1 MIELH
6 HQSKRRTI
14 QGFSLIEMLISIVI
28 FAIIMGMVYA
38 YLMRS
43 KDSLFGTQEELAAA
57 NAAQDAL
64 RSLREDIL
72 QIGAGRDAE
81 NDQPRILR
89 AGPYELVFVADL
101 DRDKTNELDR
111 YGSPVNPLP
120 PLSEFDPIRLLIEP
134 PPNNDWGWDRNIAY
148 GSDQFGAEVV
158 RFSLDFNG
166 DMTINE
172 MDTENMIASTET
184 GMTNNMNP
192 CDFFLFKE
200 YYGVKSLASGI
211 ANTYSG
217 RQIIA
222 TNMRGNIY
230 IPGSSVDRSAFLY
243 PNPSKSYPD
252 PLFVYWG
259 HFLNNFHPNDDPEMG
274 DWPGEPLDL
283 WGDWGGG
290 QPPDPTAPYTPS
302 GDLGDGV
309 LSDAEIRF
317 LLDNPE
323 YSVVHV
329 LEPEGPNDDLN
340 GNRITGEVRIDQII
354 RQVGL
359 NITTEVG
366 SPSRQGNNL
375 ARSNATPPAEY
386 YRFRDFTLTT
396 TLTPPNL
403 ELEGAPI
410 LVRTP
415 VTVTPAPST
424 PTMGPTETPT
434 TTPETPIPTGSAT
447 TSPTADT
454 PTGTATVGPGTPSNT
469 PLATDTPTPILT
481 ETPTPTP
488 DGNVFNRDEIIVGSR
503 NALIAFS
510 LDHTQI
516 NLTDLCDN
524 ALRFPYLLN
533 LDPIANVVDM
543 VSANFCDLATAPD
556 RWNDLIY
563 AIDSPPNLNPNLY
576 YMNHMPFTSIDGFV
590 SGGSA
595 RVGSTN
601 STISAIAVG
610 DINYDGENVTTLYP
624 EIFVSTYDSV
634 NKQSTISIL
643 SVLTQCGNIV
653 DVGFFRY
660 TSPVNVKIVDLE
672 AADFD
677 GDGYSDLAAITNSTG
692 SNPQLIVFNRLYNA
706 LHSPWNEFYQTGP
719 SMLFSGSEYPVKIA
733 SGHIMSEA
741 TVPPD
746 IIVLSNLGSLKIVPN
761 SSSGFSS
768 SICNPP
774 LSIPYS
780 GRFGLSAYSIT
791 SDIHDRFAAMSNPP
805 YHHISNF
812 ATTGTD
818 CSSIDTLSSCSG
830 IIFPLTTPTP
840 LAYSQ
845 AIDSFNVQR
854 NGAQYAI
861 INLAFMIQQ
870 GSVFA
875 YRLALIPEPCTGFTS
890 FPDDICFLQIG
901 FPVNCLTSTKNTKT
915 GTPPV
920 LPTPYINRGS
930 GSAGMFDILRD
941 RAASGD
947 TPQ

>member
-6 HQSKRRTI
+6 NQSKRRTI

-28 FAIIMGMVYA
+28 FTIIMGMVYA

-72 QIGAGRDAE
+72 QVGAGRDSE

-89 AGPYELVFVADL
+89 AGPYEFVFVADL

-111 YGSPVNPLP
+111 YGSPINPLP
-120 PLSEFDPIRLLIEP
+120 PLSEFDPIRQLVEP
-134 PPNNDWGWDRNIAY
+134 PPSNDWGWDRNIAY
-148 GSDQFGAEVV
+148 GDDNFGAEIV
-158 RFSLDFNG
+158 RYSLDFNS
-166 DMTINE
+166 DMAINE

-184 GMTNNMNP
+184 GMTHNLNP

-200 YYGVKSLASGI
+200 YYGVKNLASGV
-211 ANTYSG
+211 ANSYSG

-222 TNMRGNIY
+222 TNIRGNIY
-230 IPGSSVDRSAFLY
+230 IPGSPVDRSSFLY
-243 PNPSKSYPD
+243 PNANKSYPD
-252 PLFVYWG
+252 PLFMYWG
-259 HFLNNFHPNDDPEMG
+259 HFLNNFHPNDDPETG
-274 DWPGEPLDL
+274 DWPGEQLDL

-290 QPPDPTAPYTPS
+290 PPPDPVSPYTPS
-302 GDLGDGV
+302 GDVGDGV
-309 LSDAEIRF
+309 LSDSEIRY
-317 LLDNPE
+317 LLDNPQF
-323 YSVVHV
+323 STVRV
-329 LEPEGPNDDLN
+329 LAPEGPNDDFN
-340 GNRITGEVRIDQII
+340 GNRIAGEVRIDQII
-354 RQVGL
+354 RQIGL

-366 SPSRQGNNL
+366 SPTRQYNNL
-375 ARSNATPPAEY
+375 VRSNATPPAAF
-386 YRFRDFTLTT
+386 YRFRDFTLAT

-434 TTPETPIPTGSAT
+434 TTPNTPVPTGSAT

-469 PLATDTPTPILT
+469 PLATDTPTPVLT

-488 DGNVFNRDEIIVGSR
+488 DGNVFNRDELVVGSR

-524 ALRFPYLLN
+524 ALRFPYFLN

-543 VSANFCDLATAPD
+543 ASANLCDPADMPD

-563 AIDSPPNLNPNLY
+563 AIDSPPAVNPNLY
-576 YMNHMPFTSIDGFV
+576 YMNHLPFTSIDGLVPV
-590 SGGSA
+590 SSA
-595 RVGSTN
+595 RVGSIN
-601 STISAIAVG
+601 STISTIATG
-610 DINYDGENVTTLYP
+610 DINYDGENTNTLYP

-643 SVLTQCGNIV
+643 SVLTQCGNIL
-653 DVGFFRY
+653 DLGYFRY
-660 TSPVNVKIVDLE
+660 TSPINIKIVDLE
-672 AADFD
+672 IADFD

-692 SNPQLIVFNRLYNA
+692 SNPQLIVFNQLYNA
-706 LHSPWNEFYQTGP
+706 LHSPWRIFYQTGP
-719 SMLFSGSEYPVKIA
+719 SMLFTGTEYPVKIA
-733 SGHIMSEA
+733 SGHFLSEVS
-741 TVPPD
+741 VPPD
-746 IIVLSNLGSLKIVPN
+746 IIVISNLGNIKIIAN
-761 SSSGFSS
+761 SSSGFSDT
-768 SICNPP
+768 ICNPP
-774 LSIPYS
+774 LSIPSSVRY
-780 GRFGLSAYSIT
+780 GLTAYSVT
-791 SDIHDRFAAMSNPP
+791 ADTHDRFAAMSNHPSQ
-805 YHHISNF
+805 HVSNF

-818 CSSIDTLSSCSG
+818 CSSIDALSSCSG
-830 IIFPLTTPTP
+830 IIFPLTSPTP

-845 AIDSFNVQR
+845 SIDSFNVQR
-854 NGAQYAI
+854 NGTEYAI

-875 YRLALIPEPCTGFTS
+875 YRLALIPDPCTGITS

-901 FPVNCLTSTKNTKT
+901 FPVNCLTSTKNTMT
-915 GTPPV
+915 GIPPV

-930 GSAGMFDILRD
+930 GSSVGFDVVKGV
-941 RAASGD
+941 ASGNTTD
-947 TPQ
+947 